1 MGGAGGARGIGGKV
15 VPREHLG
22 YTHRPFPGEPLH
34 RMDTAQ
40 NHTRQRSSEYCGDR
54 PRNHKKD
61 LLPPAIS
68 LILGP
73 EINLQLL

>member
-1 MGGAGGARGIGGKV
+1 MGGVGGGERNRRQSGAQRA
-15 VPREHLG
+15 
-22 YTHRPFPGEPLH
+22 PGLH
-34 RMDTAQ
+34 TQALPWGATAQ